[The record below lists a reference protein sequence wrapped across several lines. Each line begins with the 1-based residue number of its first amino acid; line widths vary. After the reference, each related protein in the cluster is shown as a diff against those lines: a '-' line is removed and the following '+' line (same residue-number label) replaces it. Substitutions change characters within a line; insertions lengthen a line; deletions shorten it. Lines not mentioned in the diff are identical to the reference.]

1 MQNGNKDLTLTIY
14 NDDNTVAITQ
24 KKNGAH
30 NATITL
36 NGTYGTNLS
45 LLQTGDTTQNYTLTQ
60 NCVTVGGCSVSVSQG
75 N

>member
-1 MQNGNKDLTLTIY
+1 MMIM
-14 NDDNTVAITQ
+14 TVAITQ

-45 LLQTGDTTQNYTLTQ
+45 LSQTGIQLKIIHSHKI
-60 NCVTVGGCSVSVSQG
+60 V
-75 N
+75 